1 MKKWLFLGGLGL
13 AGFGLYRYFKYQVSL
28 ALNYDYNIKNFHVL
42 SVVDNNVN
50 ISVEFDITN
59 KSNFEIV
66 LNSYELDF
74 YFKDV
79 KFGSTISNTPIK
91 VLPNSSF
98 TVKANGTI
106 DTKAIKESALSLA
119 NDIIKRKPINV
130 QLSGNMKVKFLGLN
144 YTLKFDKENFQYSAD
159 LLKSSGI
166 DDALKKFALKNP
178 KLGAILK
185 IK

>member
-1 MKKWLFLGGLGL
+1 MKKWLFLGGFGL
-13 AGFGLYRYFKYQVSL
+13 AGFGLYRYFTYQVGL

-42 SVVDNNVN
+42 SVEGNNVN

-59 KSNFEIV
+59 KSSFEIT
-66 LNSYELDF
+66 LNSYDLEF

-79 KFGSTISNTPIK
+79 KFGSTLSNTPITI
-91 VLPNSSF
+91 LPSSKF

-106 DTKAIKESALSLA
+106 DTKAIKESALTLA
-119 NDIIKRKPINV
+119 SDIISRKPINI
-130 QLSGNMKVKFLGLN
+130 QLSGNMKVKFLGFN
-144 YTLKFDKENFQYSAD
+144 YTLKFDKENFEYTAD

-166 DDALKKFALKNP
+166 DNALHSFALKNP
-178 KLGAILK
+178 KIASVLK